1 MNSYHIP
8 VLLGESINGLNI
20 KKNGIYVDATFG
32 GGGHSKEILKN
43 LSSKG
48 RLVAFDRDYDALN
61 NNDLGDSN
69 FTFINESFEHLK
81 KFLKNIGI
89 EKVHGIHA
97 DLGVSSHQ
105 IDSPERG
112 FSYRF
117 NSNLDMRM
125 NKNNEVNASFIVNK
139 YSKSMLTEI
148 FNNYADLKIGKKIS
162 NEIQKYR
169 TSKQIKSTF
178 DLNDAISHL
187 FSKKFLNKNLSRVY
201 QAIRIEVNQEI
212 KSLKSLLQQ
221 SSELLVPG
229 GRLCIISYH
238 SLEDRMVKRFI
249 KNGDFNSEV
258 TKDFYGNSILDFKII
273 GKLIRPKE
281 TEIKTNKRSRSA
293 ILRVAEK
300 I

>member
-1 MNSYHIP
+1 MNSYHTP
-8 VLLGESINGLNI
+8 VLLGESIKGLNI
-20 KKNGIYVDATFG
+20 KKNGIYIDATFG

-48 RLVAFDRDYDALN
+48 RLVAFDRDCDVLI
-61 NNDLGDSN
+61 NNDFGDSN
-69 FTFINESFEHLK
+69 FTFINENFEHLK

-117 NSNLDMRM
+117 NSSLDMRM
-125 NKNNEVNASFIVNK
+125 NKNNEVDASFIVNK

-169 TSKQIKSTF
+169 TSKLIKSTF

-201 QAIRIEVNQEI
+201 QAIRIEVNQEV
-212 KSLKSLLQQ
+212 KSLKSLLKQ

-238 SLEDRMVKRFI
+238 SIEDRMVKRFI

-258 TKDFYGNSILDFKII
+258 TKDFYGNSLLDFKII
-273 GKLIRPKE
+273 GKLIRPKDA
-281 TEIKTNKRSRSA
+281 EIKLNKRSRSA

-300 I
+300 M

>member
-125 NKNNEVNASFIVNK
+125 NKNNEVDASFIVNK

-273 GKLIRPKE
+273 GKLIRPKD

>member
-125 NKNNEVNASFIVNK
+125 NKNNEVDASFIVNK

-221 SSELLVPG
+221 SSELLVTG

-273 GKLIRPKE
+273 GKLIRPKDA
-281 TEIKTNKRSRSA
+281 EIKINKRSRSA
-293 ILRVAEK
+293 ILRIAEK

>member
-1 MNSYHIP
+1 MNSYHTP
-8 VLLGESINGLNI
+8 VLLGESIKGLNI
-20 KKNGIYVDATFG
+20 KKNGIYIDATFG

-48 RLVAFDRDYDALN
+48 RLVAFDRDCDALI
-61 NNDLGDSN
+61 NNDFGDSN
-69 FTFINESFEHLK
+69 FTFINENFEHLK

-117 NSNLDMRM
+117 NSSLDMRM
-125 NKNNEVNASFIVNK
+125 NKNNEVDASFIVNK

-169 TSKQIKSTF
+169 TSKLIKSTF

-201 QAIRIEVNQEI
+201 QAIRIEVNQEV
-212 KSLKSLLQQ
+212 KSLKSLLLGLK
-221 SSELLVPG
+221 S
-229 GRLCIISYH
+229 
-238 SLEDRMVKRFI
+238 
-249 KNGDFNSEV
+249 
-258 TKDFYGNSILDFKII
+258 
-273 GKLIRPKE
+273 GKLTDDKTSPFDISITTARPE
-281 TEIKTNKRSRSA
+281 SA
-293 ILRVAEK
+293 RK
-300 I
+300 